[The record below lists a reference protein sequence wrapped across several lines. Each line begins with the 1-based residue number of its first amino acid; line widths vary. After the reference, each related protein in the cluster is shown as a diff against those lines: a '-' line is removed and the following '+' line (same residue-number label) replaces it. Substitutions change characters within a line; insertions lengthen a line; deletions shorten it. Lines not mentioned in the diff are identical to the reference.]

1 MTLRR
6 LLFLALAF
14 AALAPAEATADN
26 VRIATRDEPS
36 GAVRSLAAR
45 PAPLTFTMVAVHWQG
60 SGRVWLRTAREPG
73 RWGHWRRADPEDEDR
88 PDPRSPEARVGGW
101 TIGSP
106 FWTGTAQFVQYR
118 TAGEV
123 TRLRTYFI
131 RSPVTDADRR
141 AVLRSA
147 PAAARAPA
155 VARTVQPAI
164 VTRSG
169 WGANESIV
177 REPPAFASRVIL
189 SIVHHTAGSNGY
201 SAAQAAAIVRGIQRY
216 HVLSNGW
223 NDIGYNFL
231 VDRFGRIYEGRG
243 GGITRNVIGAHAEG
257 FNTGSVG
264 VAVIGSYGSSR
275 ISTAARIAVRRLLAW
290 RLDLAHVDPTSH
302 VDFVSY
308 GNERYP
314 AGTKVRLRAVSG
326 HRNTGLTSC
335 PGSAL
340 YGQLGALA
348 RGARGTGLP
357 KLFDPQVTGS
367 VGGLVRFTGRL
378 SESSDWLVEVTD
390 GAGAVVASGSGT
402 GTAVDWTWDSTDVPF
417 ASYTY
422 AISAGED
429 VRPATGLVP
438 GPPPLAIR
446 SLRVSPTVLTP
457 NGDAHGEQ
465 ATLSFRLTRTATV
478 RVQVVDAASS
488 AVRTLLPSA
497 LRSAGRLT
505 VTWNGKTGGGAV
517 VPDGRYRIEVS
528 ATSGAEQVSREL
540 PIVVDRTLGSLSA
553 APTVVSPNG
562 DGREDGLTVGFALTR
577 PATVRVQVRVG
588 KKLVR
593 TLLSGSLGAGG
604 HSALWDGSN
613 RSGGRQPDGSVRAVV
628 RATTTLGTRS
638 LAQRVVVD
646 TTGPRVRALSLRLR
660 AGVARLRFSLS
671 EPARVRVWLGRS
683 SWRDGPTFVLDRA
696 AGTQTLRR
704 AYRARF
710 ARLVAVDAGQN
721 RSAPALIRA
730 GR

>member
-6 LLFLALAF
+6 SLLLALAL
-14 AALAPAEATADN
+14 AALLPAEAAADD
-26 VRIATRDEPS
+26 VRIVTRDEPL
-36 GAVRSLAAR
+36 GAVRSIAAR
-45 PAPLTFTMVAVHWQG
+45 PAPQTFTMVAVHWQG
-60 SGRVWLRTAREPG
+60 SGRVWLRAAREPG

-101 TIGSP
+101 TMGSP
-106 FWTGTAQFVQYR
+106 FWTGTARFVQYR

-131 RSPVTDADRR
+131 SSPVTDADRR
-141 AVLRSA
+141 GALRSP
-147 PAAARAPA
+147 PAGARTRVTARA
-155 VARTVQPAI
+155 VQPPI

-177 REPPAFASRVIL
+177 RAPPAFASRVVL

-201 SAAQAAAIVRGIQRY
+201 GAAQAAAIVRGIQRY

-275 ISTAARIAVRRLLAW
+275 ISTAARIALRRLLAW
-290 RLDLAHVDPTSH
+290 RLDVAHVDPVSA

-348 RGARGTGLP
+348 RGARNTGLP
-357 KLFDPQVTGS
+357 KLFAPQVNGS

-378 SESSDWLVEVTD
+378 SDPREWLVEVTD
-390 GAGAVVASGSGT
+390 AAGAVVASGAGT
-402 GTAVDWTWDSTDVPF
+402 GTAVDWTWDSTGAPF

-422 AISAGED
+422 AISAGAD
-429 VRPATGLVP
+429 VRSATGLVP

-446 SLRVSPTVLTP
+446 GLRVSRSVLTP
-457 NGDAHGEQ
+457 NGDARGEQ

-478 RVQVVDAASS
+478 RIRVVDAAFS
-488 AVRTLLPSA
+488 AVRTLLPTA
-497 LRSAGRLT
+497 LRPAGRLA
-505 VTWNGKTGGGAV
+505 VTWNGKTGGGVV
-517 VPDGRYRIEVS
+517 VPDGSYRIEVS
-528 ATSGAEQVSREL
+528 ATSGVEQVSREL
-540 PIVVDRTLGSLSA
+540 AIVVDRTLGNLSV
-553 APTVVSPNG
+553 APTVVSPNA
-562 DGREDGLTVGFALTR
+562 DGRDDVLAVGFALTR
-577 PATVRVQVRVG
+577 PASVRVQVRVG

-593 TLLSGSLGAGG
+593 TLLSGSLGVGE

-613 RSGGRQPDGSVRAVV
+613 RTGGRQPDGSVRAVV
-628 RATTTLGTRS
+628 RATTALGTRS

-646 TTGPRVRALSLRLR
+646 TTNPRVRALSLWTRT
-660 AGVARLRFSLS
+660 GIARLRFSLS

-696 AGTQTLRR
+696 AGTHTIRR

-710 ARLVAVDAGQN
+710 ARLVAVDAGRN
-721 RSAPALIRA
+721 RSAPTLIQA

>member
-6 LLFLALAF
+6 LLLLALAL
-14 AALAPAEATADN
+14 AALVPAEAAADD
-26 VRIATRDEPS
+26 VRIATRDEPL
-36 GAVRSLAAR
+36 GAARSVAAR
-45 PAPLTFTMVAVHWQG
+45 PAPQEFTMAAVHWQG

-73 RWGHWRRADPEDEDR
+73 RWGRWRRADPEGEDR
-88 PDPRSPEARVGGW
+88 PDPGSPEARVGGW

-106 FWTGTAQFVQYR
+106 LWTGTARFVQYR
-118 TAGEV
+118 TAGPV
-123 TRLRTYFI
+123 TRLRSYFI
-131 RSPVTDADRR
+131 SSPVTDADRL
-141 AVLRSA
+141 AVHRSV
-147 PAAARAPA
+147 PAGARAPA
-155 VARTVQPAI
+155 ARTVQPAI
-164 VTRSG
+164 VGRSG

-177 REPPAFASRVIL
+177 RAPPAFASRVVL

-201 SAAQAAAIVRGIQRY
+201 GAAQAAAIVRGIQRY

-243 GGITRNVIGAHAEG
+243 GGIARSVIGAHAEG

-275 ISTAARIAVRRLLAW
+275 ISTSARIALRRLLAW
-290 RLDLAHVDPTSH
+290 RLDVAHVDPTSH
-302 VDFVSY
+302 VHFVSY

-357 KLFDPQVTGS
+357 KLFDPRVSGS
-367 VGGLVRFTGRL
+367 VGGPVRFTSRL
-378 SESSDWLVEVTD
+378 SESREWLVEVTD
-390 GAGAVVASGSGT
+390 GAGAVVASQTGI
-402 GTAVDWTWDSTDVPF
+402 GTAVDWTWDSTGVPF

-422 AISAGED
+422 AISAGDD

-438 GPPPLAIR
+438 GPPPLAIG

-465 ATLSFRLTRTATV
+465 ATLSFRLTRAATV

-497 LRSAGRLT
+497 LRAAGRLA

-517 VPDGRYRIEVS
+517 VPDGTYRIEVS
-528 ATSGAEQVSREL
+528 AASGVEQVSRAL
-540 PIVVDRTLGSLSA
+540 SIVVDRTLGNLSV

-562 DGREDGLTVGFALTR
+562 DGREDRLTVGFALTR
-577 PATVRVQVRVG
+577 PATVRVQVRAG

-593 TLLSGSLGAGG
+593 TLLSGSLGAGE
-604 HSALWDGSN
+604 HSALWDGSS
-613 RSGGRQPDGSVRAVV
+613 RAGGRQPDGAVRAVV

-638 LAQRVVVD
+638 LAQRVAVD
-646 TTGPRVRALSLRLR
+646 TTRPRVRALSLRVR
-660 AGVARLRFSLS
+660 AGIARLRFSLS
-671 EPARVRVWLGRS
+671 EPARVRVWLGRT
-683 SWRDGPTFVLDRA
+683 SWRDGPRFVLDRA
-696 AGTQTLRR
+696 AGSQALRR

-721 RSAPALIRA
+721 RSAATLIRA